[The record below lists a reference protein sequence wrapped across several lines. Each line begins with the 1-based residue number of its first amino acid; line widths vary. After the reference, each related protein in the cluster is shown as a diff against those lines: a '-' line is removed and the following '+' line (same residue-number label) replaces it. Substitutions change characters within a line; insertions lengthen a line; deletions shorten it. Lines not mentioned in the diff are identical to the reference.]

1 VKSHTL
7 RRLVILTALAA
18 ACGPAVAGI
27 ALRVEAWPINKPL
40 DAYVLVT
47 DASGPVVG
55 LTAEDFTVTL
65 DGVELNEFGFKRP
78 PSQDPTQHVSVVV
91 VADGTYPPGERWES
105 LIDEL
110 AIGDRVS
117 VVKYWND
124 VERVRLGGLE
134 VLPFTRLDG
143 ASGSDAVIDFLN
155 AWSSNGFGGTATFQY
170 DGIVQALQQFRSPPA
185 PLPRGPKAI
194 LTLGGG
200 GSRQISLSDVVA
212 LANEASIPIF
222 NTRNS
227 EWRPY
232 WSVVARTRAL
242 AEKTGGIDFELQGNE
257 PVRRAIARMARWL
270 RHGYR
275 VVLPR
280 GIITDC
286 TPRKLQISVQGKP
299 VSTRVVRCDTTPE
312 PFDLPDVDNVAV
324 DTQVVSEAAVVNGT
338 EAAASVRVFF
348 GEYSVGCGS
357 TFTDAPGWI
366 QPGKRIC
373 VRHTTAPEQ
382 GVEAA
387 TILVVGGESSAFVS
401 TTQ

>member
-1 VKSHTL
+1 MKSNTL
-7 RRLVILTALAA
+7 RRLVVLAA
-18 ACGPAVAGI
+18 LGAANGPAVAGI
-27 ALRVEAWPINKPL
+27 ALRIEAWPINKPL

-65 DGVELNEFGFKRP
+65 DGVALNEFGFKLP
-78 PSQDPTQHVSVVV
+78 PNQDPTQHVSVVV
-91 VADGTYPPGERWES
+91 VANGTYGYEDRWES
-105 LIDEL
+105 LIDQL

-124 VERVRLGGLE
+124 FERIRLGGLE
-134 VLPFTRLDG
+134 ILPFTRLDG
-143 ASGSDAVIDFLN
+143 ASGSDAVTDFLE
-155 AWSSNGFGGTATFQY
+155 ASAFQGFGGSATYQY
-170 DGIVQALQQFRSPPA
+170 DGIVQAVDQFRSPPTQ
-185 PLPRGPKAI
+185 LPRGPKAI

-200 GSRQISLSDVVA
+200 GSRQTSLSEVVA

-222 NTRNS
+222 NAGSS

-232 WSVVARTRAL
+232 WDVATRTRAL
-242 AEKTGGIDFELQGNE
+242 AEKTGGIEFELQGTE

-275 VVLPR
+275 VVIPR

-286 TPRKLQISVQGKP
+286 TPRKLQISVRGNP
-299 VSTRVVRCDTTPE
+299 VTTRVVRCDTTPE
-312 PFDLPDVDNVAV
+312 PFDLPDVGNAAV
-324 DTQVVSEAAVVNGT
+324 NTQVVSEAAVMRGT

-373 VRHTTAPEQ
+373 VRHTTAPEE

-387 TILVVGGESSAFVS
+387 TVLVVGGESSTFVS